1 VADAQLPDRPRGGL
15 ATQPARRLARSAA
28 RAALAVTWRS
38 LNPDA
43 EGPFA
48 TAPEHGDVRLARCY
62 YTTDDGWRCPLF
74 RLDARPGSSG
84 EPVVLAHGLGFNR
97 HTLDFRQELSLA
109 WALAQAGFTV
119 FLLEHRADR
128 SALSPPGRPRAFDFD
143 DLATRD
149 VPAALAVVREV
160 TGFPRAHWVGHGL
173 GGQLLYA
180 WLAHARGDE
189 IAAASALCAPVRFPQ
204 DPGLR
209 ALERLRFL
217 LPAGVRLPTRAA
229 AVLLSPTAAP
239 GRSLLEQLGA
249 LSVPGDV
256 ARGLMVHGSE
266 DLHLGLVQQL
276 WLWHA
281 RGALTD
287 RSGRLEYAEALE
299 GVRTPLQLIAAQGDK
314 HCEPAQA
321 EPALASLAGPQEC
334 LTLDA
339 SWGHLDPLLSTR
351 AAQWVYPRIAAWLD
365 AHRRLAW
372 AD

>member
-1 VADAQLPDRPRGGL
+1 MSETRTLDRPRGRL
-15 ATQPARRLARSAA
+15 SVQPARRLARSAA

-48 TAPEHGDVRLARCY
+48 SAPEGGEHRLERSY
-62 YTTDDGWRCPLF
+62 YTTDDGWRSPLF
-74 RLDARPGSSG
+74 RLNARPGSSG

-97 HTLDFRQELSLA
+97 HALDFRRELSLA
-109 WALAQAGFTV
+109 RALSEAGFSV

-128 SALSPPGRPRAFDFD
+128 SAIPPEGGARGFDFD
-143 DLATRD
+143 DLAVRD
-149 VPAALAVVREV
+149 VPAALAAVREA
-160 TGFPRAHWVGHGL
+160 TGFPRVHWVGHGL

-189 IAAASALCAPVRFPQ
+189 LAAASALCAPVVFPQ
-204 DPGLR
+204 DAGLR

-217 LPAGVRLPTRAA
+217 LPAGLRLPTRAA
-229 AVLLSPTAAP
+229 AVLLSPTATP

-249 LSVPGDV
+249 NTVSGDV
-256 ARGLMVHGSE
+256 ARGLLVHGSE

-287 RSGRLEYAEALE
+287 RTGRLEYAEALE
-299 GVRTPLQLIAAQGDK
+299 GVHTPVQVLSAQGDG
-314 HCEPAQA
+314 HCRPAQA
-321 EPALASLAGPQEC
+321 DPVLEHLAGPTERHV
-334 LTLDA
+334 LEGD
-339 SWGHLDPLLSTR
+339 WGHLDPLLSPR
-351 AAQWVYPRIAAWLD
+351 AKAEVFPQVIAWLD
-365 AHRRLAW
+365 AHRQLAW
-372 AD
+372 LD